1 MNYKMGL
8 SDLKAL
14 AQMQVFE
21 KSGYVDDEE
30 NIKLLQDKLEV
41 FEGDFIRDR
50 PKKWIVTVLFT
61 LLGLMLGKFLPK
73 VFTVL
78 NDSLYSRKDLD
89 NIMKDMLGD
98 YNIKDALT

>member
-1 MNYKMGL
+1 MNENLRKGLLKNYKPLTLLADGSRRKLAKTMKYKMGL

-14 AQMQVFE
+14 AQMQEFE

-30 NIKLLQDKLEV
+30 NIKLLQNKLEV

-61 LLGLMLGKFLPK
+61 LLGLMLGKFLP
-73 VFTVL
+73 
-78 NDSLYSRKDLD
+78 
-89 NIMKDMLGD
+89 
-98 YNIKDALT
+98 

>member
-1 MNYKMGL
+1 VTL
-8 SDLKAL
+8 SEID
-14 AQMQVFE
+14 
-21 KSGYVDDEE
+21 
-30 NIKLLQDKLEV
+30 
-41 FEGDFIRDR
+41 